1 VQFGSH
7 PVSDCGSK
15 MHRVRKGQSVPA
27 KQQMSAMPIRT
38 RSHSEVP
45 CIVSLCGTHIPDQ
58 HHCDRDALRRTL
70 AFLATVVEQLTRLT
84 LVQLKTIPA
93 VVSGEL
99 HLQCSR
105 QSIAAS
111 NQLGGTRGDK

>member
-1 VQFGSH
+1 MQFGSH

-38 RSHSEVP
+38 RSHGEVP
-45 CIVSLCGTHIPDQ
+45 VSLRATHVPDQ
-58 HHCDRDALRRTL
+58 HHCDRATLRRTL

-84 LVQLKTIPA
+84 LVQLKQLLPSSLGTSLAMFPA
-93 VVSGEL
+93 IHSCFEL
-99 HLQCSR
+99 TQKVRAETS
-105 QSIAAS
+105 
-111 NQLGGTRGDK
+111 K